1 VIRARVTDERGWA
14 VVTAIMVMALM
25 LSLGLAALAQVDSQ
39 QKQSGVERVRESSFN
54 LGESALESQ
63 VFLLSRT
70 WPASAPGFPQ
80 WCASTV
86 AAAGCPS
93 AATLSASLTNADYS
107 SGFSWVTS
115 VRDNGGSSKE
125 FYTPAVDTQA
135 CTDAA
140 GAVIGPGPC
149 TWDANGDGEMWVRAQ
164 ANVGRNS
171 GVVVGVTPVTTG
183 PRNRRTIVTRVKIEQ
198 RSVVF
203 PKSVLI
209 AGRFSA
215 RGGPKPF
222 VQLNGATL
230 GLRCT
235 STNIPNGSKTDPC
248 LTTTKA
254 GQIQGPGTVQAPYP
268 SPEHL
273 LSPQQMDDLESTAK
287 ASGTYCGPDQANS
300 AFCNA
305 GCPRNP
311 TGKVV
316 FVEGGANCSYTG
328 NRTVNS
334 LAAPGIYVS
343 RDGTLEFSGTVDYYG
358 AIYMYNA
365 QNSTAADVLDLGSS
379 TTLTGAAFIDGNAG
393 FEVHSNTR
401 LIYNP
406 NAVSSVSTFGSA
418 GTIRSSFQEI
428 KGA

>member
-1 VIRARVTDERGWA
+1 MIRARVTDERGWA
-14 VVTAIMVMALM
+14 VVTAIMVMGLM
-25 LSLGLAALAQVDSQ
+25 LALGLAALAQVDTQ

-63 VFLLSRT
+63 VFLLSRS
-70 WPASAPGFPQ
+70 WPATAPGFPQ
-80 WCASTV
+80 SCTSAL
-86 AAAGCPS
+86 AAPGCPS
-93 AATLSASLTNADYS
+93 AATIAANLSNVDYR

-115 VRDNGGSSKE
+115 VRDNGGSSRE
-125 FYTPAVDTQA
+125 FYSAAVDTQS

-140 GAVIGPGPC
+140 GVVIGAGPC

-164 ANVGRNS
+164 ANVGPNS
-171 GVVVGVTPVTTG
+171 GTVAGATPVTTG
-183 PRNRRTIVTRVKIEQ
+183 PRNRRTIVTRVKIDQ
-198 RSVVF
+198 RLVVF

-222 VQLNGATL
+222 VLLNGSTL

-235 STNIPNGSKTDPC
+235 STNIPNGSRTDPC

-254 GQIQGPGTVQAPYP
+254 GQVQGPGTVQAPYP
-268 SPEHL
+268 SPEHV
-273 LSPQQMDDLESTAK
+273 LSPQQIDDLESTAK
-287 ASGTYCGPDQANS
+287 LSGTYCGPDQANS

-311 TGKVV
+311 TGRVV
-316 FVEGGANCSYTG
+316 FVEGGANCVYTG

-343 RDGTLEFSGTVDYYG
+343 RDGTLKFGGNVDFYG
-358 AIYMYNA
+358 VINMYNA
-365 QNSTAADVLDLGSS
+365 QGSTAADVLDLGSS
-379 TTLTGAAFIDGNAG
+379 TTVTGAVFIDGNAG
-393 FEVHSNTR
+393 FEVHSNTS
-401 LIYNP
+401 LSFNP
-406 NAVSSVSTFGSA
+406 NVLSSVSTFGSA